1 MKRTEAQSA
10 NRSRD
15 QEQDGEYGGGEA
27 IAKLQVHCPLE
38 DVNLYT
44 CWSCLPRAGL
54 YKQVKKREKKSVL
67 DAQYTVLPPLKV
79 LRENVG
85 TVEETV

>member
-1 MKRTEAQSA
+1 LRKPRQIRNTKDGIAMKRTEAQSA

-44 CWSCLPRAGL
+44 C
-54 YKQVKKREKKSVL
+54 
-67 DAQYTVLPPLKV
+67 
-79 LRENVG
+79 
-85 TVEETV
+85 